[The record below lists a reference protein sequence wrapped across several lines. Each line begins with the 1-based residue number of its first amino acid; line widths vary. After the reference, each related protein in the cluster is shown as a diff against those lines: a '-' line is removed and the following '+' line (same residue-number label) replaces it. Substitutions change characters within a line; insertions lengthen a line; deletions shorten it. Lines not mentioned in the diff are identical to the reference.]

1 MGHQHHHASKNISIA
16 FLLNLSFTIIEL
28 VGGILTNSVAIIS
41 DAIHDFGDTIALGTS
56 WYLEKKSDQ
65 KANKKFTFGYRR
77 LSIISAFI
85 NCIILLI
92 GSSIII
98 FEAIKRL
105 INPETVDVQG
115 MIYLAIL
122 GILVNSIGAWK
133 VIGGKSLN
141 EQTIS
146 WHLLEDVFG
155 WVAVLIGSI
164 VMYYYPLFWID
175 SALSISIALFISYK
189 VVGRFKQSFYLLA
202 QSVPKSIDLSKI
214 EDTILNLPLVQ
225 SLHHTHLWSLDED
238 KHIFSS
244 HIVVKELDHN
254 LLPTIQDLLKDWNIH
269 CETLQLETVEMT
281 CRQND

>member
-1 MGHQHHHASKNISIA
+1 MDHHHASKNISIA
-16 FLLNLSFTIIEL
+16 FFLNLSFTIIEL
-28 VGGILTNSVAIIS
+28 IGGILTNSVAIIS

-56 WYLEKKSDQ
+56 WYLEKKSDRQ
-65 KANKKFTFGYRR
+65 ANQKFTYGYRR
-77 LSIISAFI
+77 LSIFSAFI

-175 SALSISIALFISYK
+175 SALSIGIALFISYIMAK
-189 VVGRFKQSFYLLA
+189 KFKRCFKILA
-202 QSVPKSIDLSKI
+202 QATPVNIDLKKI
-214 EDTILNLPLVQ
+214 EESLLKLPVVH
-225 SLHHTHLWSLDED
+225 SLHYTHIWSLDES
-238 KHIFSS
+238 KYVFSS
-244 HIVVKELDHN
+244 HIVVNQIDNSTLPAVQNELSN
-254 LLPTIQDLLKDWNIH
+254 WNIWRETIQFEVLNTA
-269 CETLQLETVEMT
+269 CTVE
-281 CRQND
+281 

>member
-1 MGHQHHHASKNISIA
+1 MGHQHYHASKNISIA

-105 INPETVDVQG
+105 INPEMVDVQG

-122 GILVNSIGAWK
+122 GILVNSVGAWK

-175 SALSISIALFISYK
+175 SALSISIAVFISYK
-189 VVGRFKQSFYLLA
+189 VVSRFKQSFYLLA

-244 HIVVKELDHN
+244 HIVVKELNHN
-254 LLPTIQDLLKDWNIH
+254 LLPTIQDLLRDWNIH
-269 CETLQLETVEMT
+269 CETIQLETVEMA